1 MSQHEYIDPE
11 TGMTLR
17 KLTELK
23 PTAAQE
29 YQESMLNRVDY
40 FSRQR
45 DSTFN
50 SFVENTI
57 VNSLKILLD
66 LKVKVEEMLC
76 DENKEKVHD
85 MIDKLLLLGL

>member
-1 MSQHEYIDPE
+1 MAEIDPE
-11 TGMTLR
+11 SGMKLR

-23 PTAAQE
+23 PTAAAE

-57 VNSLKILLD
+57 VNSLKVLLD
-66 LKVKVEEMLC
+66 LKMKFEDMLG
-76 DENKEKVHD
+76 DNKEKVHD
-85 MIDKLLLLGL
+85 MIDKLLLFGL